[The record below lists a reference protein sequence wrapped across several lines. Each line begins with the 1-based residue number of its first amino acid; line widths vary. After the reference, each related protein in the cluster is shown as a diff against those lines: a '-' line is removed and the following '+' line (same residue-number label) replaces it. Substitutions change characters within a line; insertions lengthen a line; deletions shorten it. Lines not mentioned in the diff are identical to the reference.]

1 MIKVAF
7 IENNPMR
14 TDYFSSGQRW
24 FAFGNESQ
32 NGVNKIIRF
41 RRTYVP
47 NERKPTDALTSL
59 IAKAD
64 LMSM

>member
-1 MIKVAF
+1 
-7 IENNPMR
+7 MR

-24 FAFGNESQ
+24 FAFGIESQ

-47 NERKPTDALTSL
+47 NERKPTDVLTLL